1 MYINPETKKARS
13 SLGPS
18 MSKEQNPGAFHAL
31 EAKPD
36 HFVLQQS
43 VPEALRLDLGASETM
58 EPPLSG
64 SCHDP
69 KK

>member
-1 MYINPETKKARS
+1 M
-13 SLGPS
+13 
-18 MSKEQNPGAFHAL
+18 AFHSL

-43 VPEALRLDLGASETM
+43 VPEALRLGLGAAEPM

-69 KK
+69 EN

>member
-1 MYINPETKKARS
+1 M
-13 SLGPS
+13 GPS
-18 MSKEQNPGAFHAL
+18 VSKEQNPDAFHAS

-36 HFVLQQS
+36 HCVLQQRRLHMS
-43 VPEALRLDLGASETM
+43 VPEALSFGLGAAEPM